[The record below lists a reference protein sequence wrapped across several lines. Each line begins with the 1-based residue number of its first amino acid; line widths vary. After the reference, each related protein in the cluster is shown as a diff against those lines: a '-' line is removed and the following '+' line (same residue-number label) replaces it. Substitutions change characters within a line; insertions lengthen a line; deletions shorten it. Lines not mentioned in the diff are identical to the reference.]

1 MFKGQSIF
9 EIISAGGFTMYL
21 LIFCSC
27 LSVAVII
34 ERVVYYNR
42 RSKFS
47 RVVVIDQI
55 RKELIGNH
63 VINAIGLCRNIDT
76 PVAKVALAGLSLH
89 GHDEKLISNAM
100 EREITV
106 ETIKLERFISIVG
119 SIGGTAVYIGLLG
132 TVIGIMRAFN
142 DIAKAGSGGMDVVT
156 IGIAEA
162 LVCTAAGLLVA
173 IPAVLSYNWFTRKID
188 NFVVDMELAAS
199 ELVDLMCVKK
209 S

>member
-1 MFKGQSIF
+1 MFKNQNIF
-9 EIISAGGFTMYL
+9 EIIAAGGFTMYL
-21 LIFCSC
+21 LIFCSI
-27 LSVAVII
+27 LSLAVIL
-34 ERVVYYNR
+34 ERVIYFKR
-42 RSKFS
+42 RSQFP
-47 RVVVIDQI
+47 RVVVLEQI
-55 RKELIGNH
+55 RKEFSANH
-63 VINAIGLCRNIDT
+63 ILNAIGLCKNIDT
-76 PVAKVALAGLSLH
+76 PVAKVALAGLNLH

-132 TVIGIMRAFN
+132 TVIGIMRAFS

-156 IGIAEA
+156 VGIAEA

-188 NFVVDMELAAS
+188 TFVVDMELAAS
-199 ELVDLMCVKK
+199 ELLDLMCVKK
-209 S
+209 R